1 MGTRE
6 WGLDR
11 MARIRSASIHFLVY
25 LTNHVVT
32 HVPSHT
38 LRGAWYRAMG
48 VSIGP
53 DSAIHLGCRLLFFGP
68 GQLRRNRISI
78 GANSIVNRD
87 CVLDCRGPLTIGD
100 NVSISA
106 EVVILTSSHR
116 WQEPGFLDD
125 LQPVVIED
133 HAWIGTRATI
143 LPGTRVGRGAVVSA
157 GAVRG
162 GDVPAMAV
170 VSGVPARVI
179 GRRPDAALEYRL
191 ENLTALFE

>member
-1 MGTRE
+1 MI
-6 WGLDR
+6 
-11 MARIRSASIHFLVY
+11 ARIKPASIGLLVY
-25 LTNHVVT
+25 LTNHVVA
-32 HVPSHT
+32 HVPSHAM
-38 LRGAWYRAMG
+38 RKAWYRAMG

-68 GQLRRNRISI
+68 GQLRRNQVTI

-106 EVVILTSSHR
+106 EVAILTASHR
-116 WQEPGFLDD
+116 WQEPGYLPDF
-125 LQPVVIED
+125 QPVVIED

-143 LPGTRVGRGAVVSA
+143 LPGTRVGRGAVVSS
-157 GAVRG
+157 GAVRS
-162 GDVPAMAV
+162 GDIPAMAV

-179 GRRPDAALEYRL
+179 GSRPDSALDYRL
-191 ENLTALFE
+191 DNLTALFE

>member
-1 MGTRE
+1 MMT
-6 WGLDR
+6 W
-11 MARIRSASIHFLVY
+11 MKSASIRLLVY
-25 LTNHVVT
+25 LTNHVVC

-38 LRGAWYRAMG
+38 LRKAWYRAMG
-48 VSIGP
+48 ISIGP

-68 GQLRRNRISI
+68 GQLRRNQVSI

-106 EVVILTSSHR
+106 EVAILTASHR
-116 WQEPGFLDD
+116 WQEPGYLPEFH
-125 LQPVVIED
+125 PVVIED

-143 LPGTRVGRGAVVSA
+143 LPGTHVGRGAVVSS

-162 GDVPAMAV
+162 GDIPAMAV

-179 GRRPDAALEYRL
+179 GTRPESALDYRL
-191 ENLTALFE
+191 EHLTALFE